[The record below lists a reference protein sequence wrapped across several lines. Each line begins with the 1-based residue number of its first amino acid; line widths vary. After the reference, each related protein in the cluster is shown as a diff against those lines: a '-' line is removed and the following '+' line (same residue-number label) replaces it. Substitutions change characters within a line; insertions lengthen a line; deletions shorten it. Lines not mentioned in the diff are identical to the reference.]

1 MTTRRA
7 LMVLVCATAIWALAS
22 LVDSLSIVLTDSL
35 SIGATALLWW
45 GAANQNHRGRRPW
58 QIIAAGLTLWVAG
71 DLIWDWYRLV
81 SGDKPSVSP
90 ADIAYLAGYPVLAAG
105 IVTMIR
111 QRSASHWRS
120 GLLDAIGVAL
130 ASGLAG
136 WVFLVPASGGGSPGE
151 QLLGVAYPLGDV
163 VLLAA
168 LAWLILSPGIRGVP
182 SGLMLAGFGATLLLD
197 VAVAIGTVSERTLG
211 GWFDNA
217 YPLTYLL
224 IALAAAHQR
233 SGELTLPDPSPSDRL
248 QPARVVFL
256 GIALFSGPLIG
267 TFTDSYGGAHRIA
280 VLVTTVGIGT
290 IVLTRFLTALR
301 EVERSRLAI
310 SVVAGTDAL
319 TGLDNRRRFLETGE
333 RCLERLAVDSR
344 PAGALMIDIDHF

>member
-7 LMVLVCATAIWALAS
+7 LTVLVGATAIWALAS

-45 GAANQNHRGRRPW
+45 GAVNQNHRGRRPW

-233 SGELTLPDPSPSDRL
+233 SGELTLPDPSPSDRN
-248 QPARVVFL
+248 RG
-256 GIALFSGPLIG
+256 GI
-267 TFTDSYGGAHRIA
+267 R
-280 VLVTTVGIGT
+280 
-290 IVLTRFLTALR
+290 
-301 EVERSRLAI
+301 RSR
-310 SVVAGTDAL
+310 
-319 TGLDNRRRFLETGE
+319 
-333 RCLERLAVDSR
+333 C
-344 PAGALMIDIDHF
+344 